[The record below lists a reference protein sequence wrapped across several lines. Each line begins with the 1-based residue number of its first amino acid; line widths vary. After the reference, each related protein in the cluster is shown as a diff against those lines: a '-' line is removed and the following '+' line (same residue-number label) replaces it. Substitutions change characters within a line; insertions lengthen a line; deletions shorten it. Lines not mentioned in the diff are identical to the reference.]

1 MSRNPLITTNLKVR
15 LKAVKR
21 TMSDRYRWR
30 GFTPTFKGRTRATG
44 RPAKTDAARRRKIEA
59 RSQQRYPWKM
69 ELRMPALL
77 V

>member
-1 MSRNPLITTNLKVR
+1 MLINPLITTNLKVR

-21 TMSDRYRWR
+21 TMSDRYRLR

-44 RPAKTDAARRRKIEA
+44 SPAKTDAAPPTED
-59 RSQQRYPWKM
+59 RSQVPARYLWKT
-69 ELRMPALL
+69 ELRMAAVL